1 MEKQTD
7 PIQVKRML
15 DEIALKLNLPLE
27 DDRVFAALLDKE
39 IRCFSEEVYEKLLNP
54 LYFRKEATS
63 ETLIL

>member
-7 PIQVKRML
+7 PIQIKRML

-39 IRCFSEEVYEKLLNP
+39 IRCFSKEVYEKLLNP
-54 LYFRKEATS
+54 LYFRKEATA

>member
-15 DEIALKLNLPLE
+15 EEIASELNSSLE
-27 DDRVFAALLDKE
+27 DDRIFAALLDKGFNN
-39 IRCFSEEVYEKLLNP
+39 FSEEVYEKLLNP
-54 LYFRKEATS
+54 LYFRKEATA

>member
-1 MEKQTD
+1 MEKQKD

-15 DEIALKLNLPLE
+15 DKIALKLNLPLE

-54 LYFRKEATS
+54 LYFRKEATA